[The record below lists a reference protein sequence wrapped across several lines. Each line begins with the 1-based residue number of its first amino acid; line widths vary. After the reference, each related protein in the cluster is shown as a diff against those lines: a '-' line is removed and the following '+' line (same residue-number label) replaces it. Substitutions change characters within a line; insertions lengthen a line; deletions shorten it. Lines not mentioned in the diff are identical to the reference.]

1 VARHQQDHT
10 DEELMRQVAAG
21 HPEALGPLYSR
32 YAPRVLAMALH
43 TVDRGTAEEIVQ
55 EVFLQVWRKAST
67 FEPERGNFRPWVF
80 QIAHNRILNEIRR
93 RGRRP
98 FLEPDPEGRQVTAV
112 PDPAPQP
119 DELVSSAEDRTA
131 LRLALESLPADQRR
145 ALEMAFF
152 GDLTHQQV
160 AAKLHLPLG
169 TVKTRIRSGLQRLRA
184 GLAPIVAVVVL
195 GLAGALVG
203 LGIGY
208 HTTQEAR
215 KLDERALVLLTA
227 SDTVSIRLTAAPG
240 VPPET
245 HAVYRGRAGAGIAVM
260 TLSHFPPAPAGQ
272 TYQAWVRHGR
282 EWVSLGT
289 ARPDASGA
297 ARLIA
302 EGPAFATLPDEI
314 EVTRE
319 PAGGSAAPTGT
330 VVVSAPR

>member
-1 VARHQQDHT
+1 
-10 DEELMRQVAAG
+10 MRQVAAG

-32 YAPRVLAMALH
+32 YAPRVLALALH
-43 TVDRGTAEEIVQ
+43 TFDRGTAEEIVQ
-55 EVFLQVWRKAST
+55 EVFLQIWRKAST
-67 FEPERGNFRPWVF
+67 FAPERGDFRPWVF

-112 PDPAPQP
+112 PDPAPPP

-145 ALEMAFF
+145 VLEMAFF

-160 AAKLHLPLG
+160 AAELHLPLG
-169 TVKTRIRSGLQRLRA
+169 TVKTRIRSGLQRLRV

-208 HTTQEAR
+208 HAAQEAR
-215 KLDERALVLLTA
+215 KLDDRALALLTA

-272 TYQAWVRHGR
+272 TYQAWVRHGL

-289 ARPDASGA
+289 ARLDASGA

-319 PAGGSAAPTGT
+319 PAGGSASPTGT